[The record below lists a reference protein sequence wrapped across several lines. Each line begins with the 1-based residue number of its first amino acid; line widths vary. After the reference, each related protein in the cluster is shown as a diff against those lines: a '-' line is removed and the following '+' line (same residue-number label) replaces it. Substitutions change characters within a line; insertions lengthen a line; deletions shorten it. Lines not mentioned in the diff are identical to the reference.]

1 MTPALWIAVILA
13 GLTLAVWMAT
23 YNPAKITTAPT
34 YKARVR
40 YVVDGDSLYVQG
52 RKQQVR
58 LWGVDAPERGHRGF
72 QAATNH
78 LRTIAQGK
86 RIECR
91 QIDQDKYGRSVA
103 RCFLADGRE
112 LNRLMIESG
121 TATEYKRF
129 TKGFYDRWQA

>member
-40 YVVDGDSLYVQG
+40 YVVDGDSLYLHG
-52 RKQQVR
+52 RSQQVR
-58 LWGVDAPERGHRGF
+58 LWGVDAPESDERGF
-72 QAATNH
+72 QAASDH
-78 LRTIAQGK
+78 LFSIAQGQ
-86 RIECR
+86 RVTCR
-91 QIDQDKYGRSVA
+91 QIDRDKYGRSVA

-121 TATEYKRF
+121 TAKEYHRF
-129 TKGFYDRWQA
+129 SKGFYSKQK